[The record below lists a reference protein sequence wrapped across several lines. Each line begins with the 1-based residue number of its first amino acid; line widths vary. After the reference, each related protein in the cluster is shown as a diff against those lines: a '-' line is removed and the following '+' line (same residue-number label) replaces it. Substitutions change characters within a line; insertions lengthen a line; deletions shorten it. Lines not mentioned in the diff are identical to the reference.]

1 MAQGTEVE
9 GVALRNYNILVAHAH
24 CDPVGVALADLE
36 VEDLA
41 VAALLQTRLHDGEL
55 VARGVLR
62 FDVVVSDQ
70 LDVGV
75 LEDGGEFESGSFLP
89 HICFVHR
96 LFQSLLVLFQLLVD
110 LQDVARDHFVDLLVA
125 ELEAVDEL
133 GLSHLGLLFS
143 LLLLVWDHSYQLLD
157 RVFELLGGFG

>member
-1 MAQGTEVE
+1 M
-9 GVALRNYNILVAHAH
+9 AHAH
-24 CDPVGVALADLE
+24 CDPVGVTLSDLE
-36 VEDLA
+36 VENLT
-41 VAALLQTRLHDGEL
+41 VAALLQTGLHDGEL

-62 FDVVVSDQ
+62 FNVVVSDQ

-75 LEDGGEFESGSFLP
+75 FEDGGEFESGSFLP

-110 LQDVARDHFVDLLVA
+110 LQDVARDHLVDLLVA

-133 GLSHLGLLFS
+133 GLSHLDLLLS
-143 LLLLVWDHSYQLLD
+143 LLLLVWDHGHQLLD
-157 RVFELLGGFG
+157 RLFQLLGGLG